1 MIWSARDL
9 GFIMDLPEES
19 VDCMRP
25 WKACLPG
32 LPSHKLS
39 VVYPVCFPDSDLV
52 LKRHRAEPDVLTCL
66 ALNRLIVRCAEQKYV
81 DTPTSRPAAIFI

>member
-1 MIWSARDL
+1 
-9 GFIMDLPEES
+9 MDLPEES

-39 VVYPVCFPDSDLV
+39 VVYSVCFPDSDLV
-52 LKRHRAEPDVLTCL
+52 LTKHHAEPGVLMCL
-66 ALNRLIVRCAEQKYV
+66 ALNRLIVENAE
-81 DTPTSRPAAIFI
+81 